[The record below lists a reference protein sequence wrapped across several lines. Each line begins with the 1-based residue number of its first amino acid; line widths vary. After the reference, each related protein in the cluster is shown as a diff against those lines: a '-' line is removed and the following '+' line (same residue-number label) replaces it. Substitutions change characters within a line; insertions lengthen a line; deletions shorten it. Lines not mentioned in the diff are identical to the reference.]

1 MMIIVLVVVVVLLI
15 MILVIIIIVVIVIII
30 VIIIIIIIIMITA
43 SRSSLGLQERRPRWI
58 ELALGLCLTL
68 CSPGIVYIIIVSF
81 RRGYFPEC

>member
-1 MMIIVLVVVVVLLI
+1 MMIIVLVVVVVVLLI
-15 MILVIIIIVVIVIII
+15 IILVIIIIIIVVIVIII
-30 VIIIIIIIIMITA
+30 VIIIIMITA